1 MLGWNIRSLSL
12 ALLLAIA
19 VGLVASQPSS
29 VHEVD
34 VDGHT
39 GIFGR
44 ATHTGKFVGSTCTTS
59 AECYSKNC
67 ALVKG
72 STTVKKCQRQ
82 PFAGPCFENANCQSR
97 NCLLS
102 KGICNNPS
110 NLNGTCDG
118 NNDCANFWIC
128 DTGSGIGKCRANTG
142 AT

>member
-72 STTVKKCQRQ
+72 STTVK
-82 PFAGPCFENANCQSR
+82 
-97 NCLLS
+97 
-102 KGICNNPS
+102 
-110 NLNGTCDG
+110 
-118 NNDCANFWIC
+118 
-128 DTGSGIGKCRANTG
+128 
-142 AT
+142 